1 MTVTPLQLQTHS
13 MCVCVCVFVCTLC
26 WYSRMTWNH
35 QGFFFPSTLSEW
47 TSHLQ
52 PILTWRLQP
61 HEFCVC
67 AAVRLICW
75 APACVAFISVCV
87 CLCVSVS
94 HLWGTD
100 YKGIST
106 FFLTPNWS
114 FFFFFS
120 RPVDGSM
127 AASLHSSCQLRWFS
141 AVSENT
147 QLSHLRVPFIGLW
160 SVHFFEFLFWA
171 LICLPILISSGG
183 TSWDMLFC
191 FQQRRTLLETRS
203 PAQINW

>member
-1 MTVTPLQLQTHS
+1 MKPSGGFFPLQIEWVDFTPAAHPDLKAATTRVLCLRGCS
-13 MCVCVCVFVCTLC
+13 FNLLSSCLCCFYLCVCVSVCVCVCQSHIYEERITKA
-26 WYSRMTWNH
+26 YR
-35 QGFFFPSTLSEW
+35 LSFW
-47 TSHLQ
+47 HLTG
-52 PILTWRLQP
+52 L
-61 HEFCVC
+61 
-67 AAVRLICW
+67 
-75 APACVAFISVCV
+75 
-87 CLCVSVS
+87 
-94 HLWGTD
+94 
-100 YKGIST
+100 
-106 FFLTPNWS
+106 

-120 RPVDGSM
+120 RPADGSM